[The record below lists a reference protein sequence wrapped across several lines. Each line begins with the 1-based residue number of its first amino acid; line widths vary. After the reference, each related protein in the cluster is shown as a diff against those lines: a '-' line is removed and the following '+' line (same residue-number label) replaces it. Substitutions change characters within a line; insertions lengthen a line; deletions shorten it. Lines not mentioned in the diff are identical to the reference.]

1 MKIDSLWIV
10 EKNMKKLL
18 SVFLFLAVQTT
29 ISATTIPKLDH
40 LGTLEFEMSGF
51 YLADKYKMIA
61 DFGPGKI
68 TFNDG
73 GSGKVKV
80 CTEFSDFIAN
90 DKQTIALNVTCRLM
104 MSDNSALYLEYY
116 GRIVPDKNWG
126 KNIESGKSLV
136 KNDGVQNWFTG
147 ISLRT
152 TSKKYGYLNNLLLL
166 GKGKK
171 LRNPSKDK
179 RGLVSYDLYKPNY

>member
-1 MKIDSLWIV
+1 
-10 EKNMKKLL
+10 MKKILSFFLL
-18 SVFLFLAVQTT
+18 LTLQTT
-29 ISATTIPKLDH
+29 ISATTVPKLEH
-40 LGTLEFEMSGF
+40 LGTLEFEMAGF
-51 YLADKYKMIA
+51 YLVDKYKSIS

-80 CTEFSDFIAN
+80 CNEYSDFIAN
-90 DKQTIALNVTCRLM
+90 DTQTIALKVTCELM

-126 KNIESGKSLV
+126 KNIKSAKNLV
-136 KNDGVQNWFTG
+136 KNDGIQNWFTG

-171 LRNPSKDK
+171 LRVPSKGRK
-179 RGLVSYDLYKPNY
+179 GIVSYDLFKANY

>member
-1 MKIDSLWIV
+1 
-10 EKNMKKLL
+10 MKKLL
-18 SVFLFLAVQTT
+18 ALFLFLAVQTT
-29 ISATTIPKLDH
+29 ILATTIPKLDH
-40 LGTLEFEMSGF
+40 LGTLEFEMSAF
-51 YLADKYKMIA
+51 YLADEYKMIA

-68 TFNDG
+68 TVNDG

-90 DKQTIALNVTCRLM
+90 DKQTIAVNVTCRLM

-116 GRIVPDKNWG
+116 GRVVPDKNWG

-136 KNDGVQNWFTG
+136 KNDGIQYWFTG

-171 LRNPSKDK
+171 LRNPSKDRK
-179 RGLVSYDLYKPNY
+179 GLVSYDLYKPNY

>member
-1 MKIDSLWIV
+1 
-10 EKNMKKLL
+10 
-18 SVFLFLAVQTT
+18 
-29 ISATTIPKLDH
+29 
-40 LGTLEFEMSGF
+40 
-51 YLADKYKMIA
+51 
-61 DFGPGKI
+61 
-68 TFNDG
+68 
-73 GSGKVKV
+73 
-80 CTEFSDFIAN
+80 
-90 DKQTIALNVTCRLM
+90 M

-116 GRIVPDKNWG
+116 GRLVPDKNFG

-171 LRNPSKDK
+171 LRNPSKDRK
-179 RGLVSYDLYKPNY
+179 GLVSYDLYKPNY